1 MKYLLLAL
9 FPLVVAGLT
18 MGLTTIDDLPTRA
31 LVMRGEIETV
41 KVLALAGAWA
51 AMLAFE
57 RGEYLRRA
65 WFMSGLCYGLLLL
78 RDVTF
83 APPMVGVLGDVNT
96 VYVRSFF
103 VLSANLSAVIG
114 TFMIARAWKV
124 AGLELPGSRWA
135 QGLVIGGAIVIALTL
150 TGPSTVNDVR
160 RVIGGD
166 VRACEAVASDLG
178 DIVSLCLIAP
188 VLLTAI
194 ALRGGLLR
202 WPWALFTA
210 SMLSWLFYDAAY
222 SLGSSVTVDSPGH
235 RAITEAFRALA
246 CCYAFAAGVA
256 QRLVVTSSNDA

>member
-1 MKYLLLAL
+1 MKYLSLAL
-9 FPLVVAGLT
+9 FPLVVAALT

-31 LVMRGEIETV
+31 WVMRGEIETV
-41 KVLALAGAWA
+41 KILALAGAWA

-65 WFMSGLCYGLLLL
+65 WFLSGLCYALLLI

-83 APPMVGVLGDVNT
+83 AAPVVGVLGDVDT
-96 VYVRSFF
+96 VYVRSTL

-114 TFMIARAWKV
+114 TCMIARAWKV

-150 TGPSTVNDVR
+150 TGPTTANDVR
-160 RVIGGD
+160 RVVDGD
-166 VRACEAVASDLG
+166 PRACEAVASDLG

-222 SLGSSVTVDSPGH
+222 SLGSSAAANSASH

-246 CCYAFAAGVA
+246 CGYGFAAGVA
-256 QRLVVTSSNDA
+256 QRLVVKSTNDA